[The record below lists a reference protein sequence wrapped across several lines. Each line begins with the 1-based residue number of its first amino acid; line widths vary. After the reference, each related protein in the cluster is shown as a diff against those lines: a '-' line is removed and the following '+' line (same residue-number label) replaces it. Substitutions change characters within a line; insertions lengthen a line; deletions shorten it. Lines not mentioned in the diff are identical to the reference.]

1 MHAAKLKTG
10 IGYEH
15 TYLPDNLCLA
25 RPGGKFPSGLFYL
38 NDIILLYNTAG
49 PYWQEINMLI
59 RQLTLKRGVTVGAV
73 NINDY
78 HEIQEALNGLAVPH
92 PKTVIVL
99 VGGAGGIKWLEKFPM
114 RKAVGI
120 VARLAEETQSVVV
133 DGGTQA
139 GIMTEIGRQ
148 RKRNKFSFPLIGVVF
163 DSLLMTE
170 EPQSILDANHTHF
183 FLIPGDDWGDESG
196 WISKIATAI
205 TSDAKST
212 LATGII
218 KLQKSITILINGGN
232 ISRTDVEYSL
242 LENRPTFVMRGTGR
256 MADEITLTGNVVAVD
271 ISQKPKVILETLK
284 AKLI

>member
-1 MHAAKLKTG
+1 
-10 IGYEH
+10 
-15 TYLPDNLCLA
+15 
-25 RPGGKFPSGLFYL
+25 
-38 NDIILLYNTAG
+38 
-49 PYWQEINMLI
+49 MLI

-78 HEIQEALNGLAVPH
+78 HEIPEALTGLAIPH

-120 VARLAEETQSVVV
+120 VARLAEETQSVVI

-148 RKRNKFSFPLIGVVF
+148 RKRNKFTFPLVGVVF
-163 DSLLMTE
+163 DSLLMQE
-170 EPQSILDANHTHF
+170 EPASILDANHTHF

-196 WISKIATAI
+196 WISKIATSI
-205 TSDAKST
+205 TGDAKAT
-212 LATGII
+212 LATGAAN
-218 KLQKSITILINGGN
+218 LQKSITILVNGGN

-271 ISQKPKVILETLK
+271 ISKKPEEILETLK